1 MSKPG
6 TVKINLDLGKVARGV
21 HDGAEKGMH
30 LAVEHLL
37 SEGNKH
43 VPHDEG
49 TLERSGRTGVAD
61 TGKAITGSVSY
72 DTPYAVRQHE
82 DMSLNHDGKG
92 EAKWLEN
99 TMATEADT
107 VRTILATSIRGELGT

>member
-6 TVKINLDLGKVARGV
+6 TVKINLDLGKVKRGV
-21 HDGAEKGMH
+21 RTGAVKGVT
-30 LAVEHLL
+30 LAVEHVL
-37 SEGNKH
+37 SEANKH

-61 TGKAITGSVSY
+61 TGKAVTGSISY

-82 DMSLNHDGKG
+82 DMTLNHDGKG

-99 TMATEADT
+99 TLAAEAGT
-107 VRTILATSIRGELGT
+107 VRKIVATAIESELSA